1 MFKGRKP
8 SDKDKEVFLEF
19 LDHVNLEFKK
29 DEEVEKEYKY
39 LCKVMGDL
47 HIEELETLRLAEI
60 IFHSAGLL
68 PNPRNL
74 EELNQNIIDVIAA
87 KGTIINDTNIK
98 SGLILYICITAVMR
112 TAKIDINSGSC
123 EHSELRMVSLSVVQ
137 R

>member
-8 SDKDKEVFLEF
+8 NDKEKDVFLKF
-19 LDHVNLEFKK
+19 LDHINLEFKK

-60 IFHSAGLL
+60 IFRSAGLL

-74 EELNQNIIDVIAA
+74 EELNQNIIDAIWYSKEVIDSNPF
-87 KGTIINDTNIK
+87 IILPLYLYLIK
-98 SGLILYICITAVMR
+98 VYITPKEA
-112 TAKIDINSGSC
+112 NN
-123 EHSELRMVSLSVVQ
+123 EHKH
-137 R
+137 